1 MRVDYRGRWL
11 GSSLPIAAPT
21 AHAAENRTIVSLTAA
36 AAWAPRPLDR
46 GQLEDRLLEGFGA
59 VSAGSQGLLT
69 RLHRSPPCREGP
81 RGIPLLSQGLDPRR
95 RVPAMGIAR
104 RVPGSPSVETLGRTP
119 HTVGDMHHRP
129 AGRLHCAGSC
139 ADPPAGKCP
148 HHRGNCGV
156 SRTFSGRVA
165 TRLVGLWVRDS
176 SHMGPIGPGLS
187 TRLQSRPSTRNG
199 GDP

>member
-1 MRVDYRGRWL
+1 MAGKLTPDRCTNRIRCRKSDDRFADSCGSAGAEAAGSGAAGRPAPRGFRCRLRWL
-11 GSSLPIAAPT
+11 PRSPDSTPSFAS
-21 AHAAENRTIVSLTAA
+21 VSRRPP
-36 AAWAPRPLDR
+36 WDPPPQPR
-46 GQLEDRLLEGFGA
+46 
-59 VSAGSQGLLT
+59 AGSA
-69 RLHRSPPCREGP
+69 PPGA
-81 RGIPLLSQGLDPRR
+81 GHGNSK
-95 RVPAMGIAR
+95 AR
-104 RVPGSPSVETLGRTP
+104 ARISVGGDLGRTP

-165 TRLVGLWVRDS
+165 TRLAGLWVRDS
-176 SHMGPIGPGLS
+176 SHRGPIGPGLS